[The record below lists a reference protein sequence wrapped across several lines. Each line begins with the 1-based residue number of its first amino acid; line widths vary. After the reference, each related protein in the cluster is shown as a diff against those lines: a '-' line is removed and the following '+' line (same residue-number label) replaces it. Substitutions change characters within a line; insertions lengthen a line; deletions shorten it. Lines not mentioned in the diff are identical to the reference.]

1 MAKNTQNSSTQEN
14 DSTSQEGNDRT
25 KNTVRLMG
33 ALRETTLTHTV
44 VGGKDVISGRLTVS
58 FGDFQSQ
65 EVRFYTYKYAKDGK
79 TEVKLYGNLLQ
90 LLPTAD
96 GCITLATL
104 FKNNKDLRYDDA
116 VKSAT
121 KVVVMAEMEE
131 DMYVDRNG
139 VKVSKTALRGRFA
152 SRVKNEKTYVVGNS
166 FGVQGYVLHNF
177 TNPNTNRVTVTLGI
191 PAYDDS
197 VNKVEFI
204 TPEEDDSTVLKEGV
218 TVGQYAQALATSV
231 AGQFAEGTTVTVYG
245 YMRSAKLKTAAKAP
259 VPTSANTFGYVPET
273 KPQTSFSK
281 LVWENVIYGGENPL
295 QEGEEGALTEKEIKD
310 GLAIKEANFEK
321 RQAARKAPGA
331 PKAAPAGAA
340 DTAAPA
346 AAKGKGFKGFG
357 FAPSTSKG
365 APTVSEAA
373 DPADAGKQ
381 PDAPQS
387 QSEADAAD
395 VAAKVDEFDF

>member
-1 MAKNTQNSSTQEN
+1 MAKNTQNSDTQQN
-14 DSTSQEGNDRT
+14 DSASQESKERT

-33 ALRETTLTHTV
+33 LLRETTLAHTV

-65 EVRFYTYKYAKDGK
+65 EVQFYTYKYAKDGK
-79 TEVKLYGNLLQ
+79 TEVKLYSNLLQ

-96 GCITLATL
+96 GCVTLATL
-104 FKNNKDLRYDDA
+104 FKNNKDLGYDDA
-116 VKSAT
+116 AKSAT

-152 SRVKNEKTYVVGNS
+152 SRVKNEETYVVGNS
-166 FGVQGYVLHNF
+166 FSVQGYVLRNF

-191 PAYDDS
+191 PAYGDS
-197 VNKVEFI
+197 VSKVEFI

-218 TVGQYAQALATSV
+218 TVGQYAQTLASEV
-231 AGQFAEGTTVTVYG
+231 AGQFAVGTTVTVYG
-245 YMRSAKLKTAAKAP
+245 YMRSAKLKGAP
-259 VPTSANTFGYVPET
+259 APDKNAGSSFGYVPEA
-273 KPQTSFSK
+273 KPALSK
-281 LVWENVIYGGENPL
+281 FVWENVIYGGTNPL
-295 QEGEEGALTEKEIKD
+295 QEGEAGALTEKEIKD

-340 DTAAPA
+340 DAAAPA

-357 FAPSTSKG
+357 FAPATSKG

-373 DPADAGKQ
+373 APADAGKQ

-395 VAAKVDEFDF
+395 VAAKVEDEFQF